1 MNWDNWE
8 RHAAWLSRQVTEP
21 GSRWRPLVA
30 AAPRHEFVPRW
41 WSRQGDGWTLEDG
54 PAKPA
59 ADWLGGV
66 YRDTS
71 LVTQVDTLHADHASE
86 QDRPQGRP
94 TSSGTMPGL
103 VVSMYRHAMIGDE
116 MDVLDVGTG
125 SGYGAALL
133 AARLG
138 DARVTTV
145 DIDPYLVKA
154 AEERIATTGL
164 RPRVAVADATGP
176 LPGDYDRI
184 VSMTSVAPVPASW
197 LAALRPGGRLVTTL
211 TGTGLI
217 ITANKTPDGGAKGQ
231 TQFDRA
237 GFMEARTGPGYP
249 PQVLQSI
256 PGALDGD
263 IGDITTGRYPV
274 VNTSWAWELFSML
287 GVTVPGIE
295 HHFESGPDGKRTAW
309 LAHPDGSWARATA
322 TGDEPP
328 EVRQGGPQRLWDT
341 ADDIRHTWLTDGNLP
356 AYGAAIT
363 ISPDGGIHLKKGRW
377 ETTIPASEPS
387 SS

>member
-8 RHAAWLSRQVTEP
+8 NHAAWLSRQVTEP

-30 AAPRHEFVPRW
+30 VVPRHEFVPRW

-54 PAKPA
+54 PAKTP

-71 LVTQVDTLHADHASE
+71 LITQIGTLHADHASQ
-86 QDRPQGRP
+86 QDRPEGRP
-94 TSSGTMPGL
+94 TSSSTMPGL
-103 VVSMYRHAMIGDE
+103 VVTMYRHAMID
-116 MDVLDVGTG
+116 DDTDILDIGTG
-125 SGYGAALL
+125 TGYGAALL
-133 AARLG
+133 ATRLG
-138 DARVTTV
+138 DDRVTTI
-145 DIDPYLVKA
+145 DIDPYLVKT

-164 RPRVAVADATGP
+164 RPLVAVADATGP

-184 VSMTSVAPVPASW
+184 VSMTSVAPIPASW
-197 LAALRPGGRLVTTL
+197 LAALRPDGRIVTTL

-237 GFMEARTGPGYP
+237 GFMQARTAPDYP
-249 PQVLQSI
+249 PGPLRAI

-263 IGDITTGRYPV
+263 VGDITTGRYPV
-274 VNTSWAWELFSML
+274 VNTSFAWELFSML

-328 EVRQGGPQRLWDT
+328 EVRQDGPRRLWDT
-341 ADDIRHTWLTDGNLP
+341 ADQIRHTWLTDGNLP
-356 AYGAAIT
+356 AYGAAVTIT
-363 ISPDGGIHLKKGRW
+363 PDGGIHLKKGRW
-377 ETTIPASEPS
+377 ETTIPASP
-387 SS
+387 

>member
-164 RPRVAVADATGP
+164 RPLVAVADATGP

>member
-30 AAPRHEFVPRW
+30 AVPRHEFVPRW
-41 WSRQGDGWTLEDG
+41 WSRQGDAWTLEDG
-54 PAKPA
+54 PAKPP

-71 LVTQVDTLHADHASE
+71 LVTQVGTLHADHAGD

-103 VVSMYRHAMIGDE
+103 VVSMYRHAMIDDD

-125 SGYGAALL
+125 TGYGAALL
-133 AARLG
+133 ATRLG
-138 DARVTTV
+138 DDHVTTI
-145 DIDPYLVKA
+145 DIDPYLVKS
-154 AEERIATTGL
+154 AEDRIATTGL
-164 RPRVAVADATGP
+164 RPLVAVADATGP
-176 LPGDYDRI
+176 LPGEYDRI

-249 PQVLQSI
+249 PGPLRAI

-274 VNTSWAWELFSML
+274 VNTTWAWELFSML

-295 HHFESGPDGKRTAW
+295 HHFESSPDGKRTAW

-363 ISPDGGIHLKKGRW
+363 ISPDGSIHLKKGRW
-377 ETTIPASEPS
+377 ETVIPAAAR
-387 SS
+387 